1 MRDTMNKMSPN
12 ERIQDQLRVSSAGRT
27 GGSCAQSPLGLLRST
42 EEDDRLLAAMAI
54 ADLANS
60 LPAIAKTPPANLPG
74 KKLQPSLP
82 AQSEHCPQSTYQYHT
97 AKVPRRLAESATKIQ
112 TATYLKRKPPSVAT
126 LATHNGNKIAK
137 ITSGNGEKL
146 HINSKMQSTFEMN
159 NGNCSSDASRFR
171 YSAMSSV
178 VSREPWNANTG
189 DSVKA
194 LPVPVC
200 GLARQGLTSN
210 QEVIVSTNA
219 KKSEGHPSVTHDH
232 QQKPGGHSWSS
243 AVVSHTTVVTCFPEP
258 LIISSAVARPVLG
271 NFMVARPSS
280 DRVDNV
286 QPGQQVDIKNV
297 ALLKHCSSTASTPTT
312 ATAASS
318 VTPAMTTVHVTHSSD
333 REVKNLKLTKKFDD
347 VKNVPLVGVV
357 PSHHID
363 AMKLP
368 LKKRKL
374 LKTHSQS
381 VIPIVV
387 APHETTPGPNVARLT
402 QDGQAA
408 NRSSVSPPP
417 AKVRLVKVEQ
427 EKQTEGRNEPTPQL
441 VPARRNTGRCLHAG
455 SASARIYNTT
465 R

>member
-1 MRDTMNKMSPN
+1 MSPN

-82 AQSEHCPQSTYQYHT
+82 AQSEHCPQSTFQYHT

-137 ITSGNGEKL
+137 ITSGN
-146 HINSKMQSTFEMN
+146 
-159 NGNCSSDASRFR
+159 
-171 YSAMSSV
+171 
-178 VSREPWNANTG
+178 
-189 DSVKA
+189 
-194 LPVPVC
+194 
-200 GLARQGLTSN
+200 
-210 QEVIVSTNA
+210 
-219 KKSEGHPSVTHDH
+219 
-232 QQKPGGHSWSS
+232 
-243 AVVSHTTVVTCFPEP
+243 
-258 LIISSAVARPVLG
+258 
-271 NFMVARPSS
+271 ARPSS

-441 VPARRNTGRCLHAG
+441 VPARRHTGDWLTDTIVLRRRQRVIVSPCLWRESLAT
-455 SASARIYNTT
+455 ADM
-465 R
+465 

>member
-12 ERIQDQLRVSSAGRT
+12 ERIPDQLRVSSAGRT
-27 GGSCAQSPLGLLRST
+27 GGSCRST

-60 LPAIAKTPPANLPG
+60 LPVIAKTSPANLPG
-74 KKLQPSLP
+74 KKLQSSLP
-82 AQSEHCPQSTYQYHT
+82 AQSDHRPQSTYQHHT
-97 AKVPRRLAESATKIQ
+97 ALSAKMPRSLAESATKIQ
-112 TATYLKRKPPSVAT
+112 TAPCLKRKPPSVAT

-137 ITSGNGEKL
+137 ITSGSGEKL
-146 HINSKMQSTFEMN
+146 HINSKMQSSFEMN
-159 NGNCSSDASRFR
+159 NGTCSSDASRFR
-171 YSAMSSV
+171 YPA

-189 DSVKA
+189 ACVKS
-194 LPVPVC
+194 LPVPIC

-232 QQKPGGHSWSS
+232 QQNPGGHSRSS
-243 AVVSHTTVVTCFPEP
+243 AVVSHTTLVTCLSEP
-258 LIISSAVARPVLG
+258 LIISSAVTRPVLG

-286 QPGQQVDIKNV
+286 QPGQQVDVKNV
-297 ALLKHCSSTASTPTT
+297 ALLKHCSSTASTATT
-312 ATAASS
+312 ATAVSS

-333 REVKNLKLTKKFDD
+333 CEVKNLKPTKKFDD
-347 VKNVPLVGVV
+347 VKNVPMVGVV
-357 PSHHID
+357 RSHHID

-374 LKTHSQS
+374 LKTQS

-387 APHETTPGPNVARLT
+387 APHETTQGPNVARPT
-402 QDGQAA
+402 QDA
-408 NRSSVSPPP
+408 NRSTVSPPP

-441 VPARRNTGRCLHAG
+441 IPAGRNTGRCLH
-455 SASARIYNTT
+455 SASVRIYTT
-465 R
+465 SRSVQCLCC